1 MSKYIFI
8 LFLLISIYCNDDI
21 KNKTGNTTKKVID
34 SKKPFNLTIDE
45 IDTMMVCSII
55 MEEKTKKYSS
65 KIENIQKKFKIS
77 TPELVSNKISA
88 EIFEK
93 CNKLITIKEVNK
105 YIKNLTLVKNFEWE
119 KNFDK
124 ISEINFDKYKNISDL
139 EYTVNQQVLMY
150 NFQKAEEVFI
160 LLRNPRRGNRHIMK
174 YLLPGWPGIRILIE
188 QRILPVQ
195 PEDLINIGIIQNTD
209 VIMTAKPCD
218 IHHRTYPGFLDSI
231 ARNVGMFS
239 SWRRPSPF
247 VSSYRESRIKPAS
260 NCPPIC
266 SSRECEN

>member
-8 LFLLISIYCNDDI
+8 LFLLILIYCNDDI

-150 NFQKAEEVFI
+150 NFQKAEEVFKQKQMEDRERYI
-160 LLRNPRRGNRHIMK
+160 KANQKIKIGNLDLEKIPQEFK
-174 YLLPGWPGIRILIE
+174 LGIFLIIFLAFFGTIFYYLKGLNKKLGA
-188 QRILPVQ
+188 
-195 PEDLINIGIIQNTD
+195 NSKKKKKKIQ
-209 VIMTAKPCD
+209 
-218 IHHRTYPGFLDSI
+218 
-231 ARNVGMFS
+231 
-239 SWRRPSPF
+239 
-247 VSSYRESRIKPAS
+247 
-260 NCPPIC
+260 
-266 SSRECEN
+266 

>member
-124 ISEINFDKYKNISDL
+124 ISEINFDNYKNISDL

-150 NFQKAEEVFI
+150 NFQKAEEVFKQKQMEDRERYI
-160 LLRNPRRGNRHIMK
+160 KANQKIKIGNLDLEKIPQEFK
-174 YLLPGWPGIRILIE
+174 LGIFLIIFLAFFGTIFYYLKGLNKKLGA
-188 QRILPVQ
+188 
-195 PEDLINIGIIQNTD
+195 NSKKKKKKIQ
-209 VIMTAKPCD
+209 
-218 IHHRTYPGFLDSI
+218 
-231 ARNVGMFS
+231 
-239 SWRRPSPF
+239 
-247 VSSYRESRIKPAS
+247 
-260 NCPPIC
+260 
-266 SSRECEN
+266 

>member
-65 KIENIQKKFKIS
+65 KIENIQKKFKIL

-124 ISEINFDKYKNISDL
+124 ISEINFDNYKNISDL

-150 NFQKAEEVFI
+150 NFQKAEEVFKQKQMEDRERYI
-160 LLRNPRRGNRHIMK
+160 KANQKIKIGNLDIK
-174 YLLPGWPGIRILIE
+174 KIPQEFKLGIFLIIFLAFFGTIFYYLKGLNKKLGA
-188 QRILPVQ
+188 
-195 PEDLINIGIIQNTD
+195 NSKKKKKKIQ
-209 VIMTAKPCD
+209 
-218 IHHRTYPGFLDSI
+218 
-231 ARNVGMFS
+231 
-239 SWRRPSPF
+239 
-247 VSSYRESRIKPAS
+247 
-260 NCPPIC
+260 
-266 SSRECEN
+266 